1 MSENKKVLF
10 IINKFSGSGFQPSLE
25 GRIIDACAK
34 AQLECSIKYTQAPGH
49 ATELAKQAVHDCYQT
64 VFAVGGD
71 GTVNEVAKGL
81 VGTSMAMGILPNGS
95 GNGLAR
101 HLGIPMNLKKSIML
115 INSTN
120 SILMD
125 TFLVNGKL
133 SVNMSGIGFDG
144 HIAGIFGKNGKRGL
158 ISYSKIALNE
168 FARFNEFDAEIDIDG
183 EKIERK
189 SFLIAFA
196 NSSQPGNNARI
207 APRASVCD
215 QLIDVCFI
223 RKMPLHQ
230 ILPFS
235 YNMFSGNLINS
246 KLISTVKANQISIN
260 CKVPMPFHI
269 DGEAY
274 PPSNRIEVTIQP
286 ATLRVLLTASHPNL
300 HIKKYIV

>member
-49 ATELAKQAVHDCYQT
+49 ATELAKQGISQQYQS

-81 VGTSMAMGILPNGS
+81 VGTSVAMGILPNGS

-101 HLGIPMNLKKSIML
+101 HLNIPMDLKKSIML

-125 TFLVNGKL
+125 TILVNGKL
-133 SVNMSGIGFDG
+133 SVNMSGVGFDG
-144 HIAGIFGKNGKRGL
+144 HIAGMFGKNGKRGL

-168 FARFNEFDAEIDIDG
+168 FARFNEFEAAIDIDG
-183 EKIERK
+183 KRIESK
-189 SFLIAFA
+189 YFIIAFA

-207 APRASVCD
+207 APGASVCD
-215 QLIDVCFI
+215 QLIDVCLI
-223 RKMPLHQ
+223 RKMPLQQ

-246 KLISTVKANQISIN
+246 KLISTVKANQISIW
-260 CKVPMPFHI
+260 CKVPIPFHI

-274 PPSNRIEVTIQP
+274 PPTHRIEVTIQP
-286 ATLRVLLTASHPNL
+286 ATLRILLTADHLNP
-300 HIKKYIV
+300 HIKKYSV